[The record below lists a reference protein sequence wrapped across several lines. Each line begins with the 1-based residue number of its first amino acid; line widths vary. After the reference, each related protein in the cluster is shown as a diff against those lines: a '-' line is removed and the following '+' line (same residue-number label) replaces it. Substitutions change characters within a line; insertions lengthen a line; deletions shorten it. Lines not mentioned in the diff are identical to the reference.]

1 MRENNPINF
10 ATKYSVV
17 MKTFI
22 KLSLNLVCLLVLCS
36 CSKKDNTQAPLAL
49 NSVSRAAD
57 TVGAPVTCLGEN
69 LSSPDGKVILS
80 YAERNVEANVFEQ
93 SASAFKFIVPE
104 IDPGKYKLSYTLA
117 GRSSN
122 EVDFQ
127 VNPSFKVASVSTER
141 PSPGS
146 EIEIRGRC
154 FYGSAATYKVEFRS
168 GDEIVSSDVKQI
180 SKTSIKTD
188 VPAGLPTGLYTLSVS
203 SGSESEGTYHREGAL
218 ELKIEGTV
226 ARPAITS
233 FAPVSGFAGDVIS
246 ISGSNFSEVSAQN
259 KVYLIIG
266 GEQVAVEVTASS
278 SSSISFKVPSTA
290 GKDNISTKIVVNVY
304 GFIDLSTADNS
315 FTVRKPLYI
324 SGVNPNTGKEGDV
337 VRISFANL
345 DGISA
350 VGEKKAM
357 FGSHEAVITSMAT
370 TSMDVK
376 VPTAEEGDYDVKITI
391 ADETA
396 TSTNKF
402 RIQSSKPIIES
413 CSPVKTKPGY
423 IITLTGKNFSAT
435 NNTVVFRGVR
445 DYVATIQSMTP
456 TELKVETPTFVEEAQ
471 VYKTYNLV
479 VVTTVNGEQKRSD
492 EKPIEVTDKP
502 YIISVNPMA
511 SKMGDIITVKG
522 FNFDPVGIDAANF
535 PSVIFYAGSNTAEV
549 KGKSNP
555 DLEVIDDETI
565 KVKVPNSGNI
575 DILWNRLT
583 VKTADDK
590 GSNYAEI
597 AVTSW

>member
-1 MRENNPINF
+1 
-10 ATKYSVV
+10 
-17 MKTFI
+17 MKIFV

-127 VNPSFKVASVSTER
+127 VNPSFKVVSVSTDR
-141 PSPGS
+141 PSPGG

-154 FYGSAATYKVEFRS
+154 FYGSAATYKVEFQQS
-168 GDEIVSSDVKQI
+168 GGEIVSSEVKQI

-324 SGVNPNTGKEGDV
+324 SGVNPNTGKEGDT

-345 DGISA
+345 DGINT

-357 FGSHEAVITSMAT
+357 FGSHEAEITGT
-370 TSMDVK
+370 GRTSMDVK

-391 ADETA
+391 ATETA

-413 CSPVKTKPGY
+413 CSPIKTKPGY

-435 NNTVVFRGVR
+435 QNTVVFRDISDNH
-445 DYVATIQSMTP
+445 DYPAEIQSMTT
-456 TELKVETPTFVEEAQ
+456 TELKIKTPDFSGATP
-471 VYKTYNLV
+471 VYKEYQIIVFSTVNSELKISDGKAI
-479 VVTTVNGEQKRSD
+479 VVTD
-492 EKPIEVTDKP
+492 EP
-502 YIISVNPMA
+502 YIIEVDPIN
-511 SKMGDIITVKG
+511 SKMNDIITIKG
-522 FNFDPVGIDAANF
+522 FNFQPAGIDAANF
-535 PSVIFYAGSNTAEV
+535 PIVTFSGDGYTATPVKIFEELT
-549 KGKSNP
+549 
-555 DLEVIDDETI
+555 DETI
-565 KVKVPNSGNI
+565 KVRVPTAALVSVVWREI
-575 DILWNRLT
+575 S
-583 VKTADDK
+583 VKTADGK
-590 GSNYAEI
+590 VSNYFYIKAEYPL
-597 AVTSW
+597 